1 MISNE
6 TKTFIVNPYIAGAP
20 VKDSAMFFG
29 RDDVYAWIRQHLRG
43 KYQDNAIVLYGERR
57 AGKTSVLYHMAE
69 RLGDDTYVPVLL
81 DLQGMGLEGMD
92 GFLWELARRMVLSL
106 RRVEGMPELNR
117 PNRRDFEAQPRSHFE
132 DIFLPPVIEA
142 LKPRRMLL
150 MFDETNRLEERVHVG
165 ELPTDLFDYLRA
177 LIQEK
182 TQLNFLFSLGSRV
195 EESGISSQLFNL
207 AVYRKIS
214 FLERDF
220 AEDLI
225 TGPVA
230 KYYIYTPA
238 AIERIYRLTSGQ
250 PYYTQLLC
258 HNLFTRWSDQK
269 PAQLD
274 VADVDAVLVDVV
286 EQATPNLQFVW
297 DDSPPVERAVLAAL
311 ADQIPH
317 YRAGVMRRN
326 LDRALRRVELYP
338 PSGDV
343 TTALK
348 RLFERD
354 VINNQEPYEFR
365 VGLMQQWLNEFKQ
378 LNWVREELG
387 DVVEAWERLEQQ
399 RLAEAPTS
407 LERARRWVAP
417 VLAVLLVGVLITT
430 YILYQNFQEAQ
441 QQSYEAETRVAQLAA
456 EIAANSTQAAE
467 SQATLIAAS
476 TQVAEAEVEGNSTEV
491 ARARATASAVAVT
504 AQALDA
510 AATAVKA
517 QEVIAVAE
525 ATQRAAK
532 ARLIPGQPPPPQD
545 TNPPPDTNVSPP
557 PPTHT
562 PLPPPSPAATP
573 ITSPTATPQPAL
585 ADSLQG
591 TIAYPAFNGTTYNI
605 YFGNVADGTSQLYR
619 AEASQPAFDSTGMR
633 IAFNS
638 WARATRGLV
647 TANRSGGNEVLI
659 SNFVEDKLPTWSPD
673 GNTILFLSRRSGSR
687 ASQLYRASANIDFR
701 NNNSQYI
708 VEGEYPTWGAS
719 SDVVFKGWGATGVGL
734 RLTSA
739 DFGNSE
745 TLTTSNQDT
754 APALSPDGQR
764 IAFMSLQEDN
774 WDIYMINTDGSNLR
788 RLTTDPAQDGLPTWS
803 PDSRAIAF
811 VTDRD
816 GEWAIWAISIANSK
830 QQKLLT
836 MAGSPDGTVLDDQ
849 ANSTGWLEERISWA
863 P

>member
-1 MISNE
+1 MPNQND
-6 TKTFIVNPYIAGAP
+6 TFIVNPYVAGSP

-43 KYQDNAIVLYGERR
+43 EYQDNAIVLYGERR

-69 RLGDDTYVPVLL
+69 RLGDNTYVPVLL

-92 GFLWELARRMVLSL
+92 GFLWELARRIVLSL

-117 PNRRDFEAQPRSHFE
+117 PNRRDFEGHPRSHFE
-132 DIFLPPVIEA
+132 DVFLPPVIEV
-142 LKPRRMLL
+142 LRPRRLLL
-150 MFDETNRLEERVHVG
+150 MFDETNRLEERVHAG
-165 ELPTDLFDYLRA
+165 MLPPDVFDYLRA
-177 LIQEK
+177 LIQER

-230 KYYIYTPA
+230 KYYTYTPA

-269 PAQLD
+269 PAQLNA
-274 VADVDAVLVDVV
+274 ADVEAVLVDVV
-286 EQATPNLQFVW
+286 EQAIPNLQFVW
-297 DDSPPVERAVLAAL
+297 DDSPPIEKAVLAAL

-326 LDRALRRVELYP
+326 LDRALHRVKLHP
-338 PSGDV
+338 PNGDV

-354 VINNQEPYEFR
+354 IINNQEPYEFR
-365 VGLMQQWLNEFKQ
+365 VGLMQQWLSEFKQ
-378 LNWVREELG
+378 LDWVREELG
-387 DVVEAWERLEQQ
+387 DVVEEWERLEQQ
-399 RLAEAPTS
+399 RLAETPTP

-417 VLAVLLVGVLITT
+417 VLAVLLVGVLIITF
-430 YILYQNFQEAQ
+430 ILYQNFQETR

-456 EIAANSTQAAE
+456 EIAANSTRAAE
-467 SQATLIAAS
+467 SQAALIAAS
-476 TQVAEAEVEGNSTEV
+476 TQVAEAEAKGNSAEV
-491 ARARATASAVAVT
+491 ANARATASAVAAT

-510 AATAVKA
+510 AAATVKA
-517 QEVIAVAE
+517 QEATAVAE
-525 ATQRAAK
+525 ATQSAAE
-532 ARLIPGQPPPPQD
+532 AGLLSGANTPTPPPPTD
-545 TNPPPDTNVSPP
+545 TPLPP

-562 PLPPPSPAATP
+562 PLPPPSATATP
-573 ITSPTATPQPAL
+573 IPSPTATPLPAL
-585 ADSLQG
+585 ADSLKG
-591 TIAYPAFNGTTYNI
+591 TIAYPAFNGTTYDI
-605 YFGNVADGTSQLYR
+605 YFGNIADGTSRLYR
-619 AEASQPAFDSTGMR
+619 AEASQPAFDNTGMR

-647 TANRSGGNEVLI
+647 TANRNGGNEVII

-673 GNTILFLSRRSGSR
+673 GNTILFLSRRTGSR
-687 ASQLYRASANIDFR
+687 ASQLYRTSANIDFQFSDSR
-701 NNNSQYI
+701 YI
-708 VEGEYPTWGAS
+708 VEGEYPTWGVS
-719 SDVVFKGWGATGVGL
+719 SNVVFRGWGTTGSGL
-734 RLTSA
+734 RLTPA

-745 TLTTSNQDT
+745 TLTTSNLDT

-764 IAFMSLQEDN
+764 IAFMSLQEGN
-774 WDIYMINTDGSNLR
+774 WDIYVINADGSNRR
-788 RLTTDPAQDGLPTWS
+788 RLTTNPARDGLPTWS
-803 PDSRAIAF
+803 PDGRAIAF
-811 VTDRD
+811 ATDRD
-816 GEWAIWAISIANSK
+816 GEWTIWAASVVNNE

-836 MAGSPDGTVLDDQ
+836 MAGSPDGTVLYDQ
-849 ANSTGWLEERISWA
+849 NNSTGWLEERLSWA
-863 P
+863 PQ